1 MQLKAEAKSSEVVDE
16 DETRQIF
23 SVFDKDGDGLI
34 SAKEVHD
41 TMKVG
46 DHIPANTI
54 HWANVDLTL
63 GQRL

>member
-54 HWANVDLTL
+54 H
-63 GQRL
+63 